1 MPKQRKWAPGANQ
14 YLKEPAIVGADPGI
28 RPVLPTDPAR
38 LRLCGFSWD
47 SSAIDISRIHQ
58 VGTDKARARFR
69 SSLPDLIWN
78 AAALEGNNFTLPEVR
93 TLLDGVT
100 VGGKSLEDAEQILAL
115 SEGYS
120 MVDELVRDGEYTL
133 SKQISDQLHGL
144 VARHEAI
151 ESGHFRG
158 EGAVSGGGHVRLSN
172 GGLYS
177 PTEPNE
183 GGANLIEEMDALLEY
198 LESVEDPRERALAY
212 FAAATRRQFYFDGNK
227 RSARLMMTG
236 ELLSHGYDAVDV
248 PFARKL
254 EFNVALDTLFA
265 EADGTRL
272 MAFLASCAKA

>member
-14 YLKEPAIVGADPGI
+14 YLKEPATVGTDQGI
-28 RPVLPTDPAR
+28 RPVQPGDAAR
-38 LRLCGFSWD
+38 LGLCGFSWD
-47 SSAIDISRIHQ
+47 SSAIDISQIHQ

-120 MVDELVRDGEYTL
+120 MVDELVRDDEYTL

-158 EGAVSGGGHVRLSN
+158 EGTVSGGGHVRLSN

-177 PTEPNE
+177 PTEPGE
-183 GGANLIEEMDALLEY
+183 GGVNLIEEMDALLEY

-265 EADGTRL
+265 EADGTHL
-272 MAFLASCAKA
+272 MTFLATCAKA